1 MSRTTRNNFASYMLF
16 IYGCLL
22 QLLLIITLESEP
34 TETSYFIS
42 ISLGSGTAF
51 LAAMFCGTYA
61 IGMHFFQRNMLLW
74 ILLTMAEI
82 TIWYLVCEGSFELK
96 G

>member
-1 MSRTTRNNFASYMLF
+1 MLF

-34 TETSYFIS
+34 TETSYLIS
-42 ISLGSGTAF
+42 ILLGVGTAF

-61 IGMHFFQRNMLLW
+61 IGMHFLPRNILLW
-74 ILLTMAEI
+74 ILLTIAEVM
-82 TIWYLVCEGSFELK
+82 IWYLVCEGTFELK